1 MSRLE
6 ESKILLNDLGVPK
19 QYNSDLMRYAF
30 LCLLDI
36 DDASNW
42 EQSTNNKLLRLHDMF
57 AYIKDTFDVVYAEN
71 SRETLRKRVIKV
83 LEQSNI
89 VVKNLDD
96 ATRPTNSGKTNY
108 SITQEALS
116 VISSFGEVI
125 YNDRLKEF
133 SEKFHLLSEQYAKR
147 RDIHKIPLLV
157 EGKEFMLSAGSH
169 NTLQVDII
177 NEFSSRFAHNAKLLY
192 IGDTADK
199 YIYVDKV
206 TLESIGI
213 PISKNDKLQLPD
225 ILLYDENKNWL
236 YLIEAV
242 TTHGAIDQK
251 RVNQLEEMFV
261 DCPADSIYI
270 TAFPDRATFRKYIAD
285 IAWETEVWISEEPD
299 HMIHF
304 NGDKFMGPYLE
315 NPKTIKI

>member
-6 ESKILLNDLGVPK
+6 ESKQLLKDLGVPQ

-30 LCLLDI
+30 LCLLDM
-36 DDASNW
+36 DNSSSW
-42 EQSTNNKLLRLHDMF
+42 KQSTNTKLLRLHDMF
-57 AYIKDTFDVVYAEN
+57 AYIKDTFAVAYAEN

-116 VISSFGEVI
+116 VISSFGEVV
-125 YNDRLKEF
+125 YHHRLNEF
-133 SEKFHLLSEQYAKR
+133 SDKFYLLSEQYAKR

-157 EGKEFMLSAGSH
+157 EGKEFMLSSGSH

-225 ILLYDENKNWL
+225 ILLYDESKNWL

-251 RVNQLEEMFV
+251 RVNQLEEMFK

-270 TAFPDRATFRKYIAD
+270 TAFQDRATFRKYIAD

-304 NGDKFMGPYLE
+304 NGDKFMGPYL
-315 NPKTIKI
+315 NIDT

>member
-6 ESKILLNDLGVPK
+6 ESKILLEDLGVPT

-30 LCLLDI
+30 LCLLNM
-36 DDASNW
+36 DDSTNW
-42 EQSTNNKLLRLHDMF
+42 KQSTNIKLLRLHDMF
-57 AYIKDTFDVVYAEN
+57 VYIKDTFGVEYAEN

-108 SITQEALS
+108 SITKEALL

-133 SEKFHLLSEQYAKR
+133 SEKFNLLSDQYAKR

-169 NTLQVDII
+169 NTLQIDII

-199 YIYVDKV
+199 YIYVDEV

-225 ILLYDENKNWL
+225 ILLYDESKNWL

-251 RVNQLEEMFV
+251 RVNQLEDMFV

-270 TAFPDRATFRKYIAD
+270 TAFLDRATFRKYIAD

-304 NGDKFMGPYLE
+304 NGDKFMGPYL
-315 NPKTIKI
+315 KS